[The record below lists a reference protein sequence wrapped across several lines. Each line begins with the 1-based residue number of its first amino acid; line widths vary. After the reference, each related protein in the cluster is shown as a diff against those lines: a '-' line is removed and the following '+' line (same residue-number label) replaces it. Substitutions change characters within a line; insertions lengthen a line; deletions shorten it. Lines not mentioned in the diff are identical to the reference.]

1 MQDGLT
7 KKIISGFVIF
17 AVIMAGLWFAWN
29 LTTKPAQ
36 QAQNESKVVSIDVS
50 DADHST
56 GKENSKVV
64 LIEFSDFQCPACK
77 AYNPL
82 VKQLMEDHGKDIT
95 LVYKNFPLAQHN
107 HAKAAAYAAEAAG
120 KQNKFFEMGDVLF
133 DKQEEWSVQ
142 DNPATYFVK
151 YAQSLKLDINQFKKD
166 MESDEIKKKVD
177 NDVLVGTQAGVD
189 ATPSFFLNGVKLS
202 NPNSYQEFSA
212 LVTAELA
219 KVEPDSKDS
228 SNSAK
233 TTIVLTPAPT
243 AKVIQ

>member
-1 MQDGLT
+1 MDNALT
-7 KKIISGFVIF
+7 KKLISGFVIF
-17 AVIMAGLWFAWN
+17 AVIMAALWFAWN

-36 QAQNESKVVSIDVS
+36 QAQTENKKVSIEIADT
-50 DADHST
+50 DHST

-64 LIEFSDFQCPACK
+64 LVEFSDFQCPACK

-82 VKQLMEDHGKDIT
+82 VKQLMEDYGKDIT
-95 LVYKNFPLAQHN
+95 LVFKNFPLAQHN
-107 HAKAAAYAAEAAG
+107 HAKVAAYAAEAAG
-120 KQNKFFEMGDVLF
+120 KQNKFFEMGDILF
-133 DKQEEWSVQ
+133 DKQEEWSAQ
-142 DNPATYFVK
+142 DDPTSFFVK
-151 YAQSLKLDINQFKKD
+151 YAQLLKLDVNKFKKD
-166 MESDEIKKKVD
+166 MTSDEIKKKVD
-177 NDVLVGTQAGVD
+177 NDVLAGTQAGVD

-228 SNSAK
+228 SNSAQ

-243 AKVIQ
+243 AKK